1 VVESAI
7 GGFSEFADLSGSSS
21 PNVLTF
27 YDADAIEEPRPDKDS
42 KEEDSDDLYMAAA
55 RQGEPRV
62 PKFSRRE
69 KFVQEVVG
77 KHPMIARA
85 MVNRV
90 WAMLLGRGIVHP
102 FDQMD
107 SVHTPSHPELLDWLA
122 EDFRASGYDTRR
134 LIRGIANSRAYQ
146 LDSRRPEG
154 VDDPA
159 SFAWYLERPLTA
171 EQLARSIQSGLKG
184 RYENRHPLVGSIRET
199 LLEVMPETVITGIGE
214 SLFLSNNPAVNQ
226 FISQSDSDTDL
237 LPRLADGDSASAATD
252 LLFLTLLGRSP
263 DADERG
269 EVERFLEGGASA
281 GAPSQRVPIE
291 RLRLAAWAL
300 ITSAE
305 FRFNH

>member
-1 VVESAI
+1 
-7 GGFSEFADLSGSSS
+7 
-21 PNVLTF
+21 
-27 YDADAIEEPRPDKDS
+27 
-42 KEEDSDDLYMAAA
+42 
-55 RQGEPRV
+55 
-62 PKFSRRE
+62 
-69 KFVQEVVG
+69 
-77 KHPMIARA
+77 
-85 MVNRV
+85 
-90 WAMLLGRGIVHP
+90 
-102 FDQMD
+102 
-107 SVHTPSHPELLDWLA
+107 
-122 EDFRASGYDTRR
+122 
-134 LIRGIANSRAYQ
+134 
-146 LDSRRPEG
+146 
-154 VDDPA
+154 
-159 SFAWYLERPLTA
+159 
-171 EQLARSIQSGLKG
+171 
-184 RYENRHPLVGSIRET
+184 LVGSIRET